1 MGISSRMIKKVVTSL
16 GKPKYKM
23 AIAMVIVALFVFS
36 GALGFFSSMP
46 HSSANKGANKGVIS
60 ASTSNSTASNYQN
73 VVLKLGLVRLADFP
87 SLNVL
92 APINVH
98 PFIVELYLAFGYV
111 SYPPSPTYRLQL
123 GQSVVAS
130 HNYSVWT
137 MNLKPNLKWDNG
149 QPLTSTDLNYTLYME
164 EQLHSL
170 HFIKSLSIINSTAV
184 QISLNISDPGFLN
197 SIFSTVIL
205 PYSTFHTVPISQI
218 HSFTNF
224 NNIVADGPYVI
235 YNYTSGENPII
246 MSPNPYY
253 YEGPSHVKDVDL
265 YLYSSQDSFDAALEA
280 GDVEGLWTGG
290 AYSDVAPFINL
301 TGYSVYHIVPSG
313 YKVIDFNF
321 NTALF
326 NNTTFRQALAY
337 ATPRQF
343 ISDSVYG
350 PNPILP
356 EWDTELAADSALNY
370 SPANLPTYH
379 YNLNKTAQLM
389 ESLGYTMSG
398 GYWVNSTGSKVDINI
413 IFPSDQPA
421 SDSIATLLSV
431 NWTAAGFVATIQP
444 VVESTF
450 YSTLISEHWQVS
462 IFTNYAATLPLIP
475 LDFNISQSGY
485 NLFNGNGTQWFNK
498 TYEHAVEQ
506 SYTLSPTS
514 AQVAQDMR
522 TAALIEAEHVIVIPL
537 YEEFNW
543 EVVSN
548 NFYWGNQ
555 SNYTGLFNTQ
565 YIVQQQLWVGA
576 LHDVYFIGTV
586 TSTTPPSALSALDY
600 AIIGVVVAV
609 VVIATVAVGLNMK
622 SKRNKDKGGK

>member
-1 MGISSRMIKKVVTSL
+1 MASFSRITKKMVRSA
-16 GKPKYKM
+16 GKKRYK
-23 AIAMVIVALFVFS
+23 IAFAAVIVALFVFS
-36 GALGFFSSMP
+36 GALGFLSSMP
-46 HSSANKGANKGVIS
+46 HSSNNKSTNQAVIGDT
-60 ASTSNSTASNYQN
+60 ASTYQN
-73 VVLKLGLVRLADFP
+73 VVLKLGLVRLATFP

-111 SYPPSPTYRLQL
+111 SYPPSPTYRMQL
-123 GQSVVAS
+123 GQSVVSS

-137 MNLKPNLKWDNG
+137 MSLKPNLKWDNG
-149 QPLTSTDLNYTLYME
+149 MPITSTDLNYTLYME
-164 EQLHSL
+164 EQLQSL
-170 HFIKSLSIINSTAV
+170 HFIKSLSILNSTTV

-197 SIFSTVIL
+197 SIIGTIIL
-205 PYSTFHTVPISQI
+205 PYSTFHNVPISQI
-218 HSFTNF
+218 KSFTNF

-253 YEGPSHVKDVDL
+253 YEGPSHVKNVDL
-265 YLYSSQDSFDAALEA
+265 YLYSSQDSFDAALESGA
-280 GDVEGLWTGG
+280 VDGLWTGG
-290 AYSDVAPFINL
+290 AYSAIAPFIHL
-301 TGYSVYHIVPSG
+301 AGYSVYHIVPSG

-337 ATPRQF
+337 ATPREF
-343 ISDSVYG
+343 ISDRVYG

-356 EWDTELAADSALNY
+356 EWDTEISADAALNF

-389 ESLGYTMSG
+389 KSLGYTMSG
-398 GYWVNSTGSKVDINI
+398 GYWVNSTGSKVHINI
-413 IFPSDQPA
+413 IFPSDQSS

-431 NWTAAGFVATIQP
+431 NWTTAGFAVSIQP

-485 NLFNGNGTQWFNK
+485 NLFNANGTQWFNK
-498 TYEHAVEQ
+498 TYEHVVEQ
-506 SYTLSPTS
+506 SYTLSPSS
-514 AQVAQDMR
+514 AQAAQDVR
-522 TAALIEAEHVIVIPL
+522 TAALIEAKNVIVIPL

-548 NFYWGNQ
+548 NFYWGSQ

-576 LHDVYFIGTV
+576 LHDVYFIGSV
-586 TSTTPPSALSALDY
+586 TSTSPSLLSPLDY
-600 AIIGVVVAV
+600 AIIGVVVAA
-609 VVIATVAVGLNMK
+609 VVIAAVIGGLNRR
-622 SKRNKDKGGK
+622 SKRNMEKDRK